1 METSF
6 NTNNNLFYLGKKID
20 VVDEAWDAFLDY
32 IGEKKLQ
39 TPLTHEK
46 FEEVLKI
53 VDKKNEFVNH
63 KSKILHSFQND
74 SYAWP
79 LVEK

>member
-1 METSF
+1 MNTSF
-6 NTNNNLFYLGKKID
+6 STNNNLFYLGKKID

-32 IGEKKLQ
+32 IGEKKLR
-39 TPLTHEK
+39 TPLTNQQ
-46 FEEVLKI
+46 FEEILLI
-53 VDKKNEFVNH
+53 VDKKSEFMNH
-63 KSKILHSFQND
+63 KNKILHSFQHD